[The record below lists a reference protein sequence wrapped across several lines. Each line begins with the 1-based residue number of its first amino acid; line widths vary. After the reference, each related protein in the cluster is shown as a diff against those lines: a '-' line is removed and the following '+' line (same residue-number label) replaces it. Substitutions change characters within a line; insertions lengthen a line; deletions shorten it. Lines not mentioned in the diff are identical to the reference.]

1 MGGLVAFL
9 LACTVL
15 ASVIAMVGEIPFCN
29 CCTSISIRLFFS
41 QGHDELADDSA
52 DAEAYA
58 QYMAVTEASAPLV
71 RVHHHRYGHRQPS
84 STSMFFK
91 NRNRYLM
98 IPAVVKK
105 YQLISATIGLFSQ
118 LSLRQ
123 VSITHD

>member
-9 LACTVL
+9 ASLLVCTV
-15 ASVIAMVGEIPFCN
+15 SVSAVVKVSEILVVTVVTF
-29 CCTSISIRLFFS
+29 ISIRLVLS
-41 QGHDELADDSA
+41 QGYDELAENSA

-98 IPAVVKK
+98 IPA
-105 YQLISATIGLFSQ
+105 
-118 LSLRQ
+118 
-123 VSITHD
+123 